1 VKEQTMKKTNEA
13 LMTDDR
19 KDTIIHWRADDLLV
33 KKLDEGKTLFG
44 TRSEFIRRAVNAY
57 SVAV

>member
-1 VKEQTMKKTNEA
+1 MKKTNEA
-13 LMTDDR
+13 LITDDR

-57 SVAV
+57 RLATA